1 MKILAVGNSFSQD
14 ATALLEFLAP
24 QLTVRNLYIPGC
36 PLSYHSELTETGAP
50 VYELQEGGERCI
62 PSLVSLE
69 DGLNSDCWDWITVQQ
84 VSGLSGIEDSYYPY
98 LTVLLKYLRA
108 HSEAKIALHQT
119 WAYEAGSDHPD
130 FPRYGKDR
138 GRMWRAI
145 ETVSRSVSAREGL
158 PMLRSGELIAR
169 LREHELFDPLRGGM
183 SLCRDGF
190 HLSFNFGRCAAA
202 AVWAKFFTG
211 EIPAFLQREDLS
223 EGYRLIA
230 EELRNME

>member
-36 PLSYHSELTETGAP
+36 PLSYHSELSQTGAAA
-50 VYELQEGGERCI
+50 YEYQEGGERCI
-62 PSLVSLE
+62 PQLLSLE
-69 DGLNSDCWDWITVQQ
+69 EGLKSDRWDWITVQQ
-84 VSGLSGIEDSYYPY
+84 VSGLSGQEDSYYPH
-98 LTVLLKYLRA
+98 LTVLLDYIRA
-108 HSEAKIALHQT
+108 HSDAKIALHQT
-119 WAYEAGSDHPD
+119 WAYEAGSEHPE
-130 FPRYGKDR
+130 FVRYGKDR
-138 GRMWRAI
+138 EQMRQAI
-145 ETVSRSVSAREGL
+145 GAVTERIGAREGL
-158 PMLRSGELIAR
+158 PLLRSGELIAR
-169 LREHELFDPLRGGM
+169 LREHELFDPQRGGM

-211 EIPAFLQREDLS
+211 ETPAFLQRDDLS

-230 EELRNME
+230 EELNK